1 MFKKQVCLIVII
13 AENDWYGLIQN
24 FDFPRGVFLPFQI
37 VGEKPRRV
45 FWKIQIDFFELL
57 FITMHNKRYINN
69 FQHYIVPLEEKENSP
84 AGFFPPRGFSP
95 TKWNGRKP
103 LRVFYPKIIF
113 SVFSS
118 KKYFTLCVQSC
129 ESFISKQRDF
139 NFSLGGKSENI
150 RYQNGNVSL
159 LDWWLR
165 MFCSP
170 LKNFADTS
178 CLKRT
183 FQAA

>member
-69 FQHYIVPLEEKENSP
+69 FQHYIVPLEEKKIPPQGFSP
-84 AGFFPPRGFSP
+84 AGFFPHKMKWEKNPAGF
-95 TKWNGRKP
+95 
-103 LRVFYPKIIF
+103 
-113 SVFSS
+113 
-118 KKYFTLCVQSC
+118 
-129 ESFISKQRDF
+129 FIQK
-139 NFSLGGKSENI
+139 
-150 RYQNGNVSL
+150 
-159 LDWWLR
+159 
-165 MFCSP
+165 
-170 LKNFADTS
+170 
-178 CLKRT
+178 
-183 FQAA
+183 